1 MMMVHKQAHG
11 FSRKEEDDSKPQVL
25 PSNHKLKK
33 GEMASFPSKKQ
44 HQSLCCSR
52 SSVNFCSKNKT
63 NLSAMSDAPLIIC
76 SKSLVFH
83 QRTKKQ
89 THATSRSKKVRK
101 RDGLMCKLLL
111 EKQDQP
117 ECYEW
122 CTIDFLFE
130 EFGLPPKNQKT
141 KPCDQQKKK
150 VKMRDV
156 RYYYGTS
163 RFLKLVC

>member
-1 MMMVHKQAHG
+1 MYFCFFLQRPWVAWWHKLFASLESVIGLMFFFHQNMIFLELSLKPWWWCTHQAHG

-52 SSVNFCSKNKT
+52 
-63 NLSAMSDAPLIIC
+63 LI
-76 SKSLVFH
+76 
-83 QRTKKQ
+83 
-89 THATSRSKKVRK
+89 
-101 RDGLMCKLLL
+101 CKLLL
-111 EKQDQP
+111 KKQDQP

-122 CTIDFLFE
+122 CTIDNLFE

-141 KPCDQQKKK
+141 NPCDQQKQKSEK
-150 VKMRDV
+150 AWRAHV
-156 RYYYGTS
+156 
-163 RFLKLVC
+163 